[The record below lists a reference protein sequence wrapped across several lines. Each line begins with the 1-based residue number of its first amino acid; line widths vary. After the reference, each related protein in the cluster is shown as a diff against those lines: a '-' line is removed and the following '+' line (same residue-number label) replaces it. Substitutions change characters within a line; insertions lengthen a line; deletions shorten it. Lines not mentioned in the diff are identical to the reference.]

1 MRWLP
6 VLSMMLVSVISYI
19 DRNTLALLAPT
30 ILRDTHMSAEQ
41 YGFIVSAF
49 SIAYM
54 LGNPVWGVILDRI
67 GTRRGMLASVTVW
80 TLASVSHAFAM
91 GFGSFAAARAVLG
104 FGEGATFPGSMRAAT
119 QTLPVAQ
126 RSRGIAL
133 SYSGG
138 SLGAIVTPL
147 IVTPLALAFGWR
159 AAFWFTGVTGALWLA
174 HWAVLSRRPK
184 LSRTIAVVASARET
198 GAALHE
204 KTPAKRVG
212 FRMEAPK
219 EGAIL
224 RWTQPRVWAFVAAY
238 ALGSV
243 PLGFVLNDASL
254 YLSAGLHKT
263 QGEIG
268 AVLWLPPL
276 GWETGY
282 FFWGWF
288 TDRFLQ
294 SGADVKGLRK
304 TFVLL
309 TVLSLS
315 LAAVPYLHSFAATM
329 LLMFFTMFLAA
340 GFIIGSL
347 AYANSYYPVRHAGL
361 IAGLG
366 AGSWSAMVALVM
378 PGMGRLFDLRMYGAA
393 FLITSLFPAVALA
406 AWWTLDRA
414 SRRGAPAREPSRLP
428 VGS

>member
-6 VLSMMLVSVISYI
+6 VVSMMLVSVISYI

-54 LGNPVWGVILDRI
+54 LGNPVWGMILDRV
-67 GTRRGMLASVTVW
+67 GTRRGMLASVIVW
-80 TLASVSHAFAM
+80 TLASVSHPFAA
-91 GFGSFAAARAVLG
+91 GFGGFAAARAVLG
-104 FGEGATFPGSMRAAT
+104 FGEGATFPGSMRTAT

-138 SLGAIVTPL
+138 SLGAIITPL
-147 IVTPLALAFGWR
+147 IVTPLALALGWR
-159 AAFWFTGVTGALWLA
+159 AAFWFTGAVGALWLL
-174 HWAVLSRRPK
+174 HWAVLSRRPE
-184 LSRTIAVVASARET
+184 LSRTTTVATAPSSE
-198 GAALHE
+198 GVALN
-204 KTPAKRVG
+204 
-212 FRMEAPK
+212 
-219 EGAIL
+219 
-224 RWTQPRVWAFVAAY
+224 WTQPRVWAFVAAY
-238 ALGSV
+238 SLGAL

-263 QGEIG
+263 QREIG

-276 GWETGY
+276 GWEAGY
-282 FFWGWF
+282 FFWGWA
-288 TDRFLQ
+288 TDRFMR
-294 SGADVKGLRK
+294 SGADVKALRK

-309 TVLSLS
+309 TALSLS
-315 LAAVPYLHSFAATM
+315 LAVVPYLTSFAAVM

-347 AYANSYYPVRHAGL
+347 AYANSYYPVRNAGL

-378 PGMGRLFDLRMYGAA
+378 PGMGRLFDLHLYNLA
-393 FLITSLFPAVALA
+393 FLITSLFPAVSLAL
-406 AWWTLDRA
+406 WFLLDRV
-414 SRRGAPAREPSRLP
+414 SGPRAPAAEPLP
-428 VGS
+428 LPAGS

>member
-54 LGNPVWGVILDRI
+54 LGNPVWGMILDRV

-80 TLASVSHAFAM
+80 TLASVSHAFAA
-91 GFGSFAAARAVLG
+91 GFGGFAAARAVLG

-119 QTLPVAQ
+119 QTLPAEQ

-159 AAFWFTGVTGALWLA
+159 AAFWFTGAVGALWLA
-174 HWAVLSRRPK
+174 HWAVLSRKPE
-184 LSRTIAVVASARET
+184 LSRTTAAAAATAPDEGASLRAK
-198 GAALHE
+198 A
-204 KTPAKRVG
+204 PAKVAG
-212 FRMEAPK
+212 FRSEAPD

-224 RWTQPRVWAFVAAY
+224 KWNQPRVWAFVAAY
-238 ALGSV
+238 ALGAV

-282 FFWGWF
+282 FFWGWA
-288 TDRFLQ
+288 TDRFMK
-294 SGADVKGLRK
+294 SGADVKALRK
-304 TFVLL
+304 TFLLL

-315 LAAVPYLHSFAATM
+315 LAVVPYIHSFAATM

-378 PGMGRLFDLRMYGAA
+378 PGMGRLFDLHMYGTA

-406 AWWTLDRA
+406 LWWTLDRA
-414 SRRGAPAREPSRLP
+414 SR
-428 VGS
+428 

>member
-54 LGNPVWGVILDRI
+54 LGNPVWGTILDRV

-80 TLASVSHAFAM
+80 TLASVSHAFAA
-91 GFGSFAAARAVLG
+91 GFGGFAAARAVLG
-104 FGEGATFPGSMRAAT
+104 FGEGATFPGSMRTAT

-147 IVTPLALAFGWR
+147 IVTPLALALGWR
-159 AAFWFTGVTGALWLA
+159 AAFWFTGAVGALWLL
-174 HWAVLSRRPK
+174 HWAVLSRRPE
-184 LSRTIAVVASARET
+184 LSQTAAVAACAPEQGASLA
-198 GAALHE
+198 
-204 KTPAKRVG
+204 
-212 FRMEAPK
+212 
-219 EGAIL
+219 
-224 RWTQPRVWAFVAAY
+224 WTQPRVWAFVAAY
-238 ALGSV
+238 ALGAV

-276 GWETGY
+276 GWEVGY
-282 FFWGWF
+282 FFWGWA
-288 TDRFLQ
+288 TDRFMQ
-294 SGADVKGLRK
+294 SGADIKALRK

-315 LAAVPYLHSFAATM
+315 LAVIPYLKSFAAVM

-378 PGMGRLFDLRMYGAA
+378 PGMGRLFDLHMYKTA
-393 FLITSLFPAVALA
+393 FATTSFFPAAALA
-406 AWWTLDRA
+406 VWWALDVA
-414 SRRGAPAREPSRLP
+414 SRRR
-428 VGS
+428 

>member
-54 LGNPVWGVILDRI
+54 LGNPVWGTILDRV

-80 TLASVSHAFAM
+80 TLASVSHAFAA
-91 GFGSFAAARAVLG
+91 GFGGFAAARAVLG
-104 FGEGATFPGSMRAAT
+104 FGEGATFPGSMRTAT

-147 IVTPLALAFGWR
+147 IVTPLALALGWR
-159 AAFWFTGVTGALWLA
+159 AAFWFTGAVGALWLL
-174 HWAVLSRRPK
+174 HWAVLSRRPE
-184 LSRTIAVVASARET
+184 LSQTAAVAARAPEQGASLA
-198 GAALHE
+198 
-204 KTPAKRVG
+204 
-212 FRMEAPK
+212 
-219 EGAIL
+219 
-224 RWTQPRVWAFVAAY
+224 WTQPRVWAFVAAY
-238 ALGSV
+238 ALGAV

-276 GWETGY
+276 GWEVGY
-282 FFWGWF
+282 FFWGWA
-288 TDRFLQ
+288 TDRFMQ
-294 SGADVKGLRK
+294 SGADIKALRK

-315 LAAVPYLHSFAATM
+315 LAVIPYLKSFAAVM

-378 PGMGRLFDLRMYGAA
+378 PGMGRLFDLHMYKTA
-393 FLITSLFPAVALA
+393 FATTSFFPAAALA
-406 AWWTLDRA
+406 VWWALDVA
-414 SRRGAPAREPSRLP
+414 SRRR
-428 VGS
+428 

>member
-6 VLSMMLVSVISYI
+6 VVSMMLVSVISYI

-54 LGNPVWGVILDRI
+54 LGNPVWGMILDRV

-80 TLASVSHAFAM
+80 TLASVSHAFAV
-91 GFGSFAAARAVLG
+91 GFGGFAAARAVLG
-104 FGEGATFPGSMRAAT
+104 FGEGATFPGSMRTAT

-138 SLGAIVTPL
+138 SLGAIITPL
-147 IVTPLALAFGWR
+147 IVTPLALALGWR
-159 AAFWFTGVTGALWLA
+159 AAFWFTGAVGALWLL
-174 HWAVLSRRPK
+174 HWVALSRRPE
-184 LSRTIAVVASARET
+184 LSRTTAVATAPSSGGVA
-198 GAALHE
+198 LN
-204 KTPAKRVG
+204 
-212 FRMEAPK
+212 
-219 EGAIL
+219 
-224 RWTQPRVWAFVAAY
+224 WTQPRVLAFVAAY
-238 ALGSV
+238 SLGAL

-263 QGEIG
+263 QREIG

-276 GWETGY
+276 GWEAGY
-282 FFWGWF
+282 FFWGWA
-288 TDRFLQ
+288 TDRYMR
-294 SGADVKGLRK
+294 SGADVKALRK

-309 TVLSLS
+309 TALSLS
-315 LAAVPYLHSFAATM
+315 LAVVPYLRSFAAVM

-347 AYANSYYPVRHAGL
+347 AYANSYYPVRNSGL

-378 PGMGRLFDLRMYGAA
+378 PGMGRLFDLHLYSLA
-393 FLITSLFPAVALA
+393 FLITSLFPAVSLAL
-406 AWWTLDRA
+406 WFVLDRV
-414 SRRGAPAREPSRLP
+414 SGPREPAAEPLP
-428 VGS
+428 LSAGS

>member
-30 ILRDTHMSAEQ
+30 ILRDTHMNAEQ

-54 LGNPVWGVILDRI
+54 LGNPVWGMILDRI

-80 TLASVSHAFAM
+80 TLASVSHAFAA

-104 FGEGATFPGSMRAAT
+104 FGEGATFPGAMRTAT
-119 QTLPVAQ
+119 QTLPVTE

-159 AAFWFTGVTGALWLA
+159 AAFWFTGAVGALWLL
-174 HWAVLSRRPK
+174 HWAVLSRRTE
-184 LSRTIAVVASARET
+184 LSRTAPEAAGMRDSA
-198 GAALHE
+198 G
-204 KTPAKRVG
+204 
-212 FRMEAPK
+212 
-219 EGAIL
+219 L
-224 RWTQPRVWAFVAAY
+224 RLSQPRVWAFVAAY
-238 ALGSV
+238 ALGSI

-263 QGEIG
+263 QKEIG

-276 GWETGY
+276 GWEAGY
-282 FFWGWF
+282 FFWGWA
-288 TDRFLQ
+288 TDRFMK
-294 SGADVKGLRK
+294 SGADIGALRK
-304 TFVLL
+304 TFTLL
-309 TVLSLS
+309 TVFSLS
-315 LAAVPYLHSFAATM
+315 LAVIPYLQSFAAVM

-340 GFIIGSL
+340 GFIICSL

-378 PGMGRLFDLRMYGAA
+378 PGMGRLFDLHMYPTA
-393 FLITSLFPAVALA
+393 FAIISLFPALALA
-406 AWWTLDRA
+406 VWWTLDVV
-414 SRRGAPAREPSRLP
+414 SRDR
-428 VGS
+428 

>member
-159 AAFWFTGVTGALWLA
+159 AAFWFTGVTGALWLV
-174 HWAVLSRRPK
+174 HWAVLSRRPE
-184 LSRTIAVVASARET
+184 LSRTSTI
-198 GAALHE
+198 LP
-204 KTPAKRVG
+204 K
-212 FRMEAPK
+212 APS
-219 EGAIL
+219 EGATL

-254 YLSAGLHKT
+254 YLSASLHKT

-288 TDRFLQ
+288 TDRFLR

-304 TFVLL
+304 TFVAL
-309 TVLSLS
+309 TALSLS
-315 LAAVPYLHSFAATM
+315 LAAVPHIQSFAATM

-378 PGMGRLFDLRMYGAA
+378 PGMGRLFDLHMYGAA

-406 AWWTLDRA
+406 AWWTLDGV
-414 SRRGAPAREPSRLP
+414 SRRGAPAREPSRLR